1 MPVDPRARSRL
12 IAGPR
17 RPGRQPRAEAEQ
29 RDADPL
35 PRLGAEAGRAGDRE
49 RRRGGVQRQRS
60 LVVVQVVVVWIETGV
75 GKADSSALRGS
86 GQGLGCLGRG
96 GGGQTGDSSDIAL
109 GFDSWLFLG
118 QNFIPWSCPQL

>member
-1 MPVDPRARSRL
+1 MD
-12 IAGPR
+12 
-17 RPGRQPRAEAEQ
+17 
-29 RDADPL
+29 RD
-35 PRLGAEAGRAGDRE
+35 
-49 RRRGGVQRQRS
+49 
-60 LVVVQVVVVWIETGV
+60 GV

-118 QNFIPWSCPQL
+118 QNFIP